1 MASLITEHV
10 TPLDVAVE
18 NQENDEIYT
27 GLYNILEALNFLHE
41 SVGLNNFFVVYSIIG
56 VMEIA

>member
-1 MASLITEHV
+1 MASLITEYV

>member
-1 MASLITEHV
+1 MTSLITEHV

-41 SVGLNNFFVVYSIIG
+41 SVGLNNFC
-56 VMEIA
+56 